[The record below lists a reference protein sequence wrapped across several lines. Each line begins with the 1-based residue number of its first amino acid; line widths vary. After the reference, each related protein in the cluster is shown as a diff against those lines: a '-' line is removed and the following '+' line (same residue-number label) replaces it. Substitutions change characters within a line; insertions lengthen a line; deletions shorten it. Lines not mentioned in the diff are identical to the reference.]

1 MNSKKEFI
9 INRVIDKC
17 NRLYVRESSSD
28 YIHDVVTYMDSQN
41 YDYNNMNKYKA
52 KGISEI
58 IVAKIVLS
66 EKEKRIFGGKIW
78 TYT

>member
-41 YDYNNMNKYKA
+41 YGYNNMNKYIKA
-52 KGISEI
+52 YQKLLLQ
-58 IVAKIVLS
+58 K
-66 EKEKRIFGGKIW
+66 
-78 TYT
+78 

>member
-28 YIHDVVTYMDSQN
+28 YIHNVVTYMDSQN

-66 EKEKRIFGGKIW
+66 GLEIGRP
-78 TYT
+78 

>member
-58 IVAKIVLS
+58 IVAKIVLG
-66 EKEKRIFGGKIW
+66 EKRKEF
-78 TYT
+78 

>member
-17 NRLYVRESSSD
+17 NRLYIRESSSD

-58 IVAKIVLS
+58 IVAKIVLG
-66 EKEKRIFGGKIW
+66 EKRKEF
-78 TYT
+78 

>member
-17 NRLYVRESSSD
+17 NKLYVGEFSSD
-28 YIHDVVTYMDSQN
+28 YIYYVVTYMDSQN

-52 KGISEI
+52 KGISEL

-66 EKEKRIFGGKIW
+66 EKERKNFGGKI
-78 TYT
+78 

>member
-41 YDYNNMNKYKA
+41 YDYANMNKYKA
-52 KGISEI
+52 KGIAEL

-66 EKEKRIFGGKIW
+66 EKEKRILRSDYIDV
-78 TYT
+78 

>member
-9 INRVIDKC
+9 VARVLDKC
-17 NRLYVRESSSD
+17 NRLYGESSSD

-41 YDYNNMNKYKA
+41 YDYANMNKYKV
-52 KGISEI
+52 KGISEL

-66 EKEKRIFGGKIW
+66 VKIGRIFGGKIW
-78 TYT
+78 K